1 MMDGSFSLQKH
12 TLPLS
17 PLRSNYFSPG
27 PCYYAGDAE
36 GGRSG
41 QSDDDG
47 SVIEGKYTDYQ
58 VAGLFSHEYVYS
70 QFEEGKCRV

>member
-1 MMDGSFSLQKH
+1 MTKAYTYPF
-12 TLPLS
+12 PLHF
-17 PLRSNYFSPG
+17 NYFSPG

-58 VAGLFSHEYVYS
+58 VAALFSHEYVYS